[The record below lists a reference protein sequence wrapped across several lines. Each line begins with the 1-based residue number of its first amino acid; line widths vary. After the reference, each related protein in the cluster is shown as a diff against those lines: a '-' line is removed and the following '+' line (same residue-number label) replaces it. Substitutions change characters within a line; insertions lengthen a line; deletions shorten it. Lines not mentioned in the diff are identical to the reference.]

1 MTSPSVTV
9 SLAPSGGL
17 QLELPGHADGLRAI
31 PLRWTTAVDPARTI
45 ERVLASLA
53 QGQSAI
59 GEDGAPT
66 RQQLAHWERHGTF
79 PDARCVFC
87 QSESAIARIGR
98 GGADGGADEAHKSSS
113 KFDARYVR
121 RELGNGVTV
130 QRLRTGAKTPKAKR
144 AKAPVARSAK
154 TAKELGF

>member
-1 MTSPSVTV
+1 MSATSVTV
-9 SLAPSGGL
+9 SLSPSGGL
-17 QLELPGHADGLRAI
+17 QLELPGHSGTSRAI

-53 QGQSAI
+53 QGQSAL

-79 PDARCVFC
+79 PDARCPFC
-87 QSESAIARIGR
+87 QSEARIGR
-98 GGADGGADEAHKSSS
+98 GGEGEVHRSSS

-144 AKAPVARSAK
+144 AKAPIATSRK